1 MEEKT
6 YKWLT
11 RFFITLGI
19 VYWATLIIISTT
31 GCTTMQSSVI
41 NLKEP
46 ISTGGDWIIERK
58 DFK

>member
-1 MEEKT
+1 MKDRT

-19 VYWATLIIISTT
+19 VYWAVLIIAATT
-31 GCTTMQSSVI
+31 GCASNPYI
-41 NLKEP
+41 NLKER

>member
-1 MEEKT
+1 MKDRT

-19 VYWATLIIISTT
+19 VYWAVLIIAATT
-31 GCTTMQSSVI
+31 GCASNPYI